1 MKSFLSFI
9 FLVFF
14 NSLIFS
20 QQKLNKKD
28 SLAVIEI
35 LYKQQIAWNSGDID
49 AFMEGYLKSEN
60 LIFSG
65 SNGPIYGWE
74 ATRNRYKKKYSDLE
88 KMGKL
93 RFDVL
98 NNTSL
103 SPTVIQL
110 QGRYY
115 LTRTIGDAY
124 GYFTLNWITV
134 KNQWYIISDHTS
146 SSKREQT

>member
-28 SLAVIEI
+28 SLAVIET

-49 AFMEGYLKSEN
+49 AFMEGYLKSED

-74 ATRNRYKKKYSDLE
+74 ATRNRYKKNYSDLE

-93 RFDVL
+93 KFDVL
-98 NNTSL
+98 NILSL

-124 GYFTLNWITV
+124 GYFTLNWIKV

-146 SSKREQT
+146 SSNKQ

>member
-1 MKSFLSFI
+1 MKSFLSI
-9 FLVFF
+9 VFLVFS
-14 NSLIFS
+14 NSIIFS
-20 QQKLNKKD
+20 QQKINKKD
-28 SLAVIEI
+28 SLAVIDI
-35 LYKQQIAWNSGDID
+35 LYKQQSAWNTGDID

-74 ATRNRYKKKYSDLE
+74 ATRNRYKKNYSNLE

-98 NNTSL
+98 NILSL
-103 SPTVIQL
+103 SQSVVQL

-124 GYFTLNWITV
+124 GYFTLNWIKV

-146 SSKREQT
+146 SSNE

>member
-1 MKSFLSFI
+1 MKSFLSI
-9 FLVFF
+9 ILLVFF
-14 NSLIFS
+14 NSSIFS
-20 QQKLNKKD
+20 QQKINKKD
-28 SLAVIEI
+28 SIAVIDV
-35 LYKQQIAWNSGDID
+35 LYKQQSDWNSGDID
-49 AFMEGYLKSEN
+49 SFMEGYLKSEN

-74 ATRNRYKKKYSDLE
+74 ATRNRYKKNYSDLE

-98 NNTSL
+98 NISSL
-103 SPTVIQL
+103 SSTVIQL

-115 LTRTIGDAY
+115 LTRNIGDTY
-124 GYFTLNWITV
+124 GYFTLNWIKV

-146 SSKREQT
+146 SSNE